1 MTGWGRWAVAA
12 AALWMGVATAEAQG
26 PSLFAPEGARAGLL
40 APVASAPG
48 GGPST
53 FIGQDATGFFAPWPE
68 RVARPSRP
76 DAASLSGGGSP
87 VARLRDLIA
96 AAEAG
101 PAGYDAVQHGAR
113 IRPPAPPTRLTLG
126 QIDDWIRATPGQP
139 HAIGRYQFIPPTFR
153 RLVAQLGLP
162 PDTPFSPVV
171 QDRMADILMVE
182 AGLEK
187 FLAGD
192 IGRVAFMNRLARVW
206 AGLPTSS
213 GRSHYH
219 GYAGNRATKSWAD
232 YQAAMMAIFPG
243 VGA

>member
-1 MTGWGRWAVAA
+1 MTDWWQWAVAMMA
-12 AALWMGVATAEAQG
+12 VWIGAVTAEAQG
-26 PSLFAPEGARAGLL
+26 PSLFAPDGVRAGLL
-40 APVASAPG
+40 APVSAAPG
-48 GGPST
+48 AGPST
-53 FIGQDATGFFAPWPE
+53 FIGQDAAGFFAPWPD
-68 RVARPSRP
+68 RVAAPVRRS
-76 DAASLSGGGSP
+76 AAPLQGGGGP
-87 VARLRDLIA
+87 VAQLRDLIA

-101 PAGYDAVQHGAR
+101 PADYDAVQHGAR
-113 IRPPAPPTRLTLG
+113 IRPPAPPTRLTIG

-153 RLVAQLGLP
+153 RLVQHLGLT

-187 FLAGD
+187 FLSGE

-219 GYAGNRATKSWAD
+219 GYAGNRATKTWAE
-232 YQAAMMAIFPG
+232 YHAAMVSIFPG
-243 VGA
+243 MGA